1 MQKLK
6 EVKEQISD
14 SESECSDEEVNS
26 KRYVDGIVAG
36 SNPDPSIFGELL
48 QKKPDS

>member
-14 SESECSDEEVNS
+14 SESGSSDDERIS

-36 SNPDPSIFGELL
+36 SKPDP
-48 QKKPDS
+48 

>member
-14 SESECSDEEVNS
+14 SQSESSDDEINS
-26 KRYVDGIVAG
+26 KRYVDGVVAG
-36 SNPDPSIFGELL
+36 SKPDPSIFGEI
-48 QKKPDS
+48 QKKTDS